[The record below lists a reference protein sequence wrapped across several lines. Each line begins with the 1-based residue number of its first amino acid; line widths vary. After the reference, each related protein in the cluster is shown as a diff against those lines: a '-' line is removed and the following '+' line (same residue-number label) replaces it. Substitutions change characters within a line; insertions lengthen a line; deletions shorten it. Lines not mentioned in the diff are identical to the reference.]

1 MYEMNIIVFI
11 VLRQEK
17 AMNELS
23 DFDKA
28 KLKKAETSERQVL
41 PDTTGEQTTGHHT
54 PSSALTQLIRSIWS
68 CFLAIASEKREQQFR
83 ESITGFDKM
92 NLKSG
97 SGGQADA
104 AERSE
109 SISSSSSSHLFVAA

>member
-1 MYEMNIIVFI
+1 MNIIVFI

-41 PDTTGEQTTGHHT
+41 PDTTGKQTTWRHT
-54 PSSALTQLIRSIWS
+54 PSSALTQLIRSIGRV
-68 CFLAIASEKREQQFR
+68 L
-83 ESITGFDKM
+83 
-92 NLKSG
+92 
-97 SGGQADA
+97 
-104 AERSE
+104 
-109 SISSSSSSHLFVAA
+109 